1 MQEAVI
7 PNQTPPLEAPPAVD
21 AIIRAVKVEIY
32 YAQPSQNR
40 IQVIS
45 ATDLDIVPGEILA
58 LLGPSGS
65 GKSTMLRMLSGLSV
79 PTAGQVYW
87 HNLPIASAEVNVS
100 IVFQSFALFPW
111 LTVLENVEA
120 PLQARGVAPEERR
133 ERSMKM
139 LDTVGLDGF
148 EGAYPKELS
157 GGMKQR
163 VGFARA
169 LVVEPEVLFMD
180 EPFSALDVLT
190 AENLRSELL
199 ELWAKKTMPTKAV
212 FLVTHNIEEAVLLAD
227 RIVVLGRNPG
237 HIRTDFKVQLP
248 QPRDRKSEPFTQL
261 VDYIYKVLT
270 RPDVVPAEAPDQ
282 QAGQRVR
289 DQRQMHYQML
299 PHARPGG
306 MAGLLELLL
315 DKGGRDDIYH
325 LADDLAFEID
335 DLLPIV
341 DAAQLLGFLTIEEGD
356 AAITPS
362 GTEFA
367 NSEILRQK
375 ELFRGAAVKSVL
387 LLRQIRRALEAKSD
401 HTVPEDFFL
410 DMLDEQFSEE
420 ECLRQMETAVAW
432 GRYAELFDFDAGRRR
447 FVLPDTP
454 EEDIASET
462 TPNEGA
468 E

>member
-1 MQEAVI
+1 M
-7 PNQTPPLEAPPAVD
+7 PPA
-21 AIIRAVKVEIY
+21 IISAERVEKY
-32 YAQPSQNR
+32 YAQPSENR

-45 ATDLDIVPGEILA
+45 PTDLSIATGEIVA

-65 GKSTMLRMLSGLSV
+65 GKSTLLRMLTGLSA
-79 PTAGQVYW
+79 PSGGEVYW
-87 HNLPIASAEVNVS
+87 HGKPIATADVNVS

-111 LTVLENVEA
+111 LTVFENVEA
-120 PLQARGVAPEERR
+120 PLKARGMEPAERR
-133 ERSMKM
+133 KRALSI

-148 EGAYPKELS
+148 QSAYPKELS
-157 GGMKQR
+157 GGMRQR

-199 ELWAKKTMPTKAV
+199 ELWQKKTLPTQAI

-227 RIVVLGRNPG
+227 RIIVLGRNPG
-237 HIRTDFKVQLP
+237 HVRTDFKVGLAH
-248 QPRDRKSEPFTQL
+248 PRDRKTAAFTQL

-270 RPDVVPAEAPDQ
+270 QPDAQPPALPLTPTGRP
-282 QAGQRVR
+282 VR

-306 MAGLLELLL
+306 IAGLLELLL
-315 DKGGRDDIYH
+315 DHHGKDDIYR

-341 DAAQLLGFLTIEEGD
+341 DAAQLLGFLTVNEGD
-356 AAITPS
+356 AAITPT
-362 GTEFA
+362 GAEYA

-375 ELFRGAAVKSVL
+375 ELFRKAAVENVL
-387 LLRQIRRALEAKSD
+387 LLRQIVRAIDAKSD
-401 HTVPEDFFL
+401 RTVPEEFFH

-420 ECLRQMETAVAW
+420 ETLRQLETAINW
-432 GRYAELFDFDAGRRR
+432 GRYAELFDFDASRRR
-447 FVLPDTP
+447 FVESAKLHDEADLAGT
-454 EEDIASET
+454 
-462 TPNEGA
+462 A
-468 E
+468 EIDA

>member
-1 MQEAVI
+1 MAS
-7 PNQTPPLEAPPAVD
+7 
-21 AIIRAVKVEIY
+21 AIISAERVEKY
-32 YAQPSQNR
+32 YAQPSENR

-45 ATDLDIVPGEILA
+45 PTDLSITAGEIVA

-65 GKSTMLRMLSGLSV
+65 GKSTLLRMLTGLST
-79 PTAGQVYW
+79 PSGGEVYW
-87 HNLPIASAEVNVS
+87 HGKPIATADVNVS

-111 LTVLENVEA
+111 LTVFENVEA
-120 PLQARGVAPEERR
+120 PLKARGMEPAERR
-133 ERSMKM
+133 RRALNI

-148 EGAYPKELS
+148 QSAYPKELS
-157 GGMKQR
+157 GGMRQR

-199 ELWAKKTMPTKAV
+199 ELWQKKTIPTQAI

-227 RIVVLGRNPG
+227 RIIVLGRNPG
-237 HIRTDFKVQLP
+237 HVRTDFKVNLAH
-248 QPRDRKSEPFTQL
+248 PRDRKTTAFTQL

-270 RPDVVPAEAPDQ
+270 QPDAQPPALPVTPTGRP
-282 QAGQRVR
+282 VR

-306 MAGLLELLL
+306 IAGLLELLL
-315 DKGGRDDIYH
+315 DHNGKDDIYR

-341 DAAQLLGFLTIEEGD
+341 DAAQLLGFLTVNEGD
-356 AAITPS
+356 AAITPT
-362 GTEFA
+362 GAEYA

-375 ELFRGAAVKSVL
+375 ELFRKAAVENVL
-387 LLRQIRRALEAKSD
+387 LLRQIVRAVEAKSD
-401 HTVPEDFFL
+401 RTVPEEFFH

-420 ECLRQMETAVAW
+420 ETLRQLETAINW
-432 GRYAELFDFDAGRRR
+432 GRYAELFDYDASRRR
-447 FVLPDTP
+447 FVQSAKNHEDADVDDT
-454 EEDIASET
+454 EEIDA
-462 TPNEGA
+462 
-468 E
+468 

>member
-1 MQEAVI
+1 MQETVI
-7 PNQTPPLEAPPAVD
+7 ATPTQAAAAE
-21 AIIRAVKVEIY
+21 AIIRAEQIEKY
-32 YAQPSQNR
+32 YAQPSENR

-45 ATDLDIVPGEILA
+45 ATDLSIVPGEILA

-65 GKSTMLRMLSGLSV
+65 GKSTMLRMLTGLST
-79 PTAGQVYW
+79 PSAGRVYW
-87 HNLPIASAEVNVS
+87 HEKPISETEINVS

-120 PLQARGVAPEERR
+120 PLQARGVPPAERR

-148 EGAYPKELS
+148 EAAYPKELS
-157 GGMKQR
+157 GGMRQR

-199 ELWAKKTMPTKAV
+199 ELWANKTMPTRAV
-212 FLVTHNIEEAVLLAD
+212 FIVTHNIEEAVLLAD
-227 RIVVLGRNPG
+227 RIIVLGRNPG
-237 HIRTDFKVQLP
+237 HIRTDFRVPLA
-248 QPRDRKSEPFTQL
+248 QPRDRKSEAFTQL

-270 RPDVVPAEAPDQ
+270 QPDVAPAEAP
-282 QAGQRVR
+282 GLPRMR
-289 DQRQMHYQML
+289 DQRQMRYQML

-306 MAGLLELLL
+306 VAGLLELLL
-315 DKGGRDDIYH
+315 DKGGRDDIYR

-375 ELFRGAAVKSVL
+375 ELFRDAAVEHVL
-387 LLRQIRRALEAKSD
+387 LLRQIRRALDSKSD
-401 HTVPEDFFL
+401 HTVPDEFFL

-420 ECLRQMETAVAW
+420 ESQKQLETAVAW
-432 GRYAELFDFDAGRRR
+432 GRYAELFDFDSGRRR
-447 FVLPDTP
+447 FVLPDRL
-454 EEDIASET
+454 EEEIAPSGGDE
-462 TPNEGA
+462 
-468 E
+468 